1 MLQAAR
7 GREESAAVAQA
18 AALMPL
24 LRELGHLKRITSAG
38 RSGSIATRLFKQAW
52 GALVAGA
59 EPSDVMR
66 ATVAAALAAARL
78 GDLDAAKL
86 RELGL
91 TEIQTVEVLGRG
103 FDAVTDAVDLRL
115 VDDLREALGAD
126 PPDGAL
132 PGFVQLLADQPRAGV
147 TCPGKP
153 RLMLQPAENHAEHS
167 ITVALYGVL
176 LSPLYG
182 ADPTKAFLAGLGH
195 HFHNAAMPDSGFTG
209 EVMLGDLLNGV
220 IERARSTAMEEL
232 ALPLRAMFA
241 EALAPIGSADSAE
254 GRCFNA
260 ADVIDRVL
268 EIEQHLVTR
277 EASMQN
283 VLHDYHL
290 VHAGPVKEFH
300 DRTLA
305 DVGLL

>member
-1 MLQAAR
+1 MLQRAR
-7 GREESAAVAQA
+7 GRDVPAEATRA

-38 RSGSIATRLFKQAW
+38 RCGSTATRLFGQAW
-52 GALVAGA
+52 SALIAGA

-66 ATVAAALAAARL
+66 STVATALAVARL

-91 TEIQTVEVLGRG
+91 THAEAVEVLQRS
-103 FDAVTDAVDLRL
+103 FDAVAGEVDAGLAADLRA
-115 VDDLREALGAD
+115 ALGSNVPSAPL
-126 PPDGAL
+126 PPFVLAL
-132 PGFVQLLADQPRAGV
+132 SEQPRAGV

-167 ITVALYGVL
+167 ITVALYAVL
-176 LSPLYG
+176 LSPLYD
-182 ADPTKAFLAGLGH
+182 ADPAHAFLAGLGH

-209 EVMLGDLLNGV
+209 EVMLGDLLDGV
-220 IERARSTAMEEL
+220 IERARLFAMAEL
-232 ALPLRAMFA
+232 APDLRARFA
-241 EALAPIGSADSAE
+241 EALAPIGAAETPE

-277 EASMQN
+277 ETTMES
-283 VLHDYHL
+283 VLHDHHL
-290 VHAGPVKEFH
+290 VHAGPVKDFH

-305 DVGLL
+305 EVGLL